1 MPLKE
6 KISKNSF
13 LCYKLLTSQNKP
25 VRHCNMEKKQIMVAI
40 FAITAM
46 IFSACSTNHK
56 TVSGDKKYG
65 KENKKSSF
73 VTKDGTQF
81 MREGK
86 PYRYIGT
93 NLWYASILA
102 SEGEGGNRERFCKE
116 LDHLKSIG
124 ITNLRIAT
132 GPDAGSDLANPAK
145 PYLQTAP
152 GIFNDTILKGLDF
165 AIAELEKRGMTAV
178 IYLNNAWDW
187 SGGFGFYLKQCGY
200 GDSPNT
206 NEDGGYNRYVEYCS
220 NFAREPKALEM
231 YYSYIKSIISRTNSI
246 TGRAYRDEPAIMSW
260 QLCNEPRAFSKENKE
275 LLAKWIAK
283 AAALIKSIDN
293 NHLVSTGSEGY
304 IGCEV
309 DAELCERIH
318 ADKNIDYLTI
328 HIWPV
333 NWGWAPRSNPDSGI
347 GNACTE
353 SGKYID
359 EHIAM
364 AKRIDKPLVI
374 EEFGYSRKNNISGVD
389 IPTESR
395 DIFYSFIFEQVKKSA
410 DEKGPI
416 AGCNFWGW
424 GGSGRPRDLIWKP
437 GDDYLCD
444 PPHEPQGW
452 YSVFDCDTTTIDI
465 IKKYAIEINK

>member
-1 MPLKE
+1 MKNITLASLLAMAGIFM
-6 KISKNSF
+6 IS
-13 LCYKLLTSQNKP
+13 
-25 VRHCNMEKKQIMVAI
+25 CNGCQGNI
-40 FAITAM
+40 
-46 IFSACSTNHK
+46 
-56 TVSGDKKYG
+56 
-65 KENKKSSF
+65 KENNRQKESAGIIKTEG
-73 VTKDGTQF
+73 TKF
-81 MREGK
+81 IKNGK
-86 PYRYIGT
+86 PYSYIGT

-124 ITNLRIAT
+124 ITNLRILS

-145 PYLQTAP
+145 PYLQNRP
-152 GIFNDTILKGLDF
+152 GELNDTILQGLDF
-165 AIAELEKRGMTAV
+165 AISELEKRGMDAV

-187 SGGFGFYLKQCGY
+187 SGGFGFYLKECGY

-206 NEDGGYNRYVEYCS
+206 NEDGGYNRYVDYCA

-231 YYSYIKSIISRTNSI
+231 YYSYIKQIVSRKNSI
-246 TGRAYRDEPAIMSW
+246 TGRLYKDEPAIMAW

-275 LLAKWIAK
+275 LFAEWIAK
-283 AAALIKSIDN
+283 AAALIKSIDS
-293 NHLVSTGSEGY
+293 NHMVSTGSEGY

-318 ADKNIDYLTI
+318 SDKNIDYLTI

-347 GNACTE
+347 ENACAKSAE
-353 SGKYID
+353 YIA
-359 EHIAM
+359 EHISM
-364 AKRIDKPLVI
+364 AERIGKPLVI
-374 EEFGYSRKNNISGVD
+374 EEFGYSRQGNVSGTD
-389 IPTESR
+389 IPTGSR
-395 DIFYSFIFEQVKKSA
+395 DIFYGFIFSQVKESV
-410 DEKGPI
+410 EKGGPI

-424 GGSGRPRDLIWKP
+424 GGSGRPRDLVWQA

-452 YSVFDCDTTTIDI
+452 YSVFDSDTATIKI
-465 IKKYAIEINK
+465 IKEYAKTINRQ

>member
-1 MPLKE
+1 
-6 KISKNSF
+6 
-13 LCYKLLTSQNKP
+13 
-25 VRHCNMEKKQIMVAI
+25 MEKKQIMVAI

-46 IFSACSTNHK
+46 IFSACCTNHK

-452 YSVFDCDTTTIDI
+452 YSVFDCDTTTIEI
-465 IKKYAIEINK
+465 IKEYARKINKSL

>member
-1 MPLKE
+1 
-6 KISKNSF
+6 
-13 LCYKLLTSQNKP
+13 
-25 VRHCNMEKKQIMVAI
+25 MEKKQIMVAI

-65 KENKKSSF
+65 KEDKKSSF

>member
-165 AIAELEKRGMTAV
+165 AIAELDKRGMTAV